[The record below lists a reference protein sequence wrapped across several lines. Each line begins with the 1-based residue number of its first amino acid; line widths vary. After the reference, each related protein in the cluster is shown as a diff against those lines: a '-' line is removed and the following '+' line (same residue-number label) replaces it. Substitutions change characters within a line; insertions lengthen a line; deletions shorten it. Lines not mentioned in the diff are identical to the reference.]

1 MEKEK
6 IKNSAWI
13 YVVIL
18 FIVAVSVTWMRKSS
32 ENNARQAA
40 WDRLQ
45 KNLSVQDS
53 IADNSLSVDDMTTTT
68 FKVENLFSLDIPGLM
83 KPAINLHDEAIFQ
96 RQNKLHDLYLVIQK
110 ESKAALE
117 KTLVENGLSSEYS
130 ANLAN
135 YAKLYIEY
143 MIIEFSTTEVTP
155 LEEIVIGHSPACTCT
170 LISVS
175 TGFPIEYTITF
186 IDAGDVII
194 HITTWTKQSQEN
206 KYKELLK
213 KIPFSFQLH

>member
-45 KNLSVQDS
+45 KKLSVQDS

-96 RQNKLHDLYLVIQK
+96 RQNKLTRSAFRLQVI
-110 ESKAALE
+110 
-117 KTLVENGLSSEYS
+117 
-130 ANLAN
+130 
-135 YAKLYIEY
+135 
-143 MIIEFSTTEVTP
+143 
-155 LEEIVIGHSPACTCT
+155 
-170 LISVS
+170 
-175 TGFPIEYTITF
+175 
-186 IDAGDVII
+186 
-194 HITTWTKQSQEN
+194 
-206 KYKELLK
+206 
-213 KIPFSFQLH
+213 